1 MVSSL
6 EIHLEATIYQSRES
20 VRVASTQPTP
30 DPNTVVQEADQ
41 IEMDE
46 EMEDAVV
53 EEEHNEMYSNNIS
66 AQLV

>member
-1 MVSSL
+1 MQQG
-6 EIHLEATIYQSRES
+6 AT
-20 VRVASTQPTP
+20 ASAQPTP

-53 EEEHNEMYSNNIS
+53 AEEQNEMYHNNIS
-66 AQLV
+66 AQLM